1 MIGARRLLWF
11 ALVVGL
17 GLRLYGAVFF
27 RGNYDQESYRI
38 VARLLERGGDIYTET
53 DRYNYTPV
61 WAWCL
66 VALHRLSAALDVEL
80 RIVVRTFLAL
90 VDLANAAFLGLIAS
104 RSAADPGSGERAAAA
119 YLLNPV
125 AFLIVGFHGQFDVF
139 AALPLLAALWLLVRA
154 PAEPPVL
161 AVWALGT
168 LSILIKHLQVF
179 SVWMLFVYAARGRRK
194 AVALFAGALAA
205 FAASFLPYLP
215 ASLDG
220 IRANVLGYRGFTKIW
235 GFGMLLPGYL
245 SEPLFVAAMLALPF
259 AAFFWLRLSPP
270 RGLELASAGL
280 MTFIHGISEQYF
292 VVPAIFGSVARPWA
306 YWLYTA
312 AATVFLVASPHN
324 VYLVAWPT
332 IWNLVWLA
340 AAAWVASFFLMPRRA
355 PA

>member
-1 MIGARRLLWF
+1 VIAPRRLLWI
-11 ALVVGL
+11 ALAVGL

-38 VARLLERGGDIYTET
+38 VARLVERGGDIYTDT
-53 DRYNYTPV
+53 DRYNYTPL

-66 VALHRLSAALDVEL
+66 AAMHRLSAALDLEL
-80 RIVVRTFLAL
+80 RVVVRTFLVL
-90 VDLANAAFLGLIAS
+90 VDLANTAFVGLIAS
-104 RSAADPGSGERAAAA
+104 RAAPGPGSGERAAAA

-139 AALPLLAALWLLVRA
+139 AALPLLAAVWLLVRA
-154 PAEPPVL
+154 PSAPPVL
-161 AVWALGT
+161 PVWLLGT

-179 SVWMLFVYAARGRRK
+179 SVWMLFMYTVRGRLR
-194 AVALFAGALAA
+194 AAGLFAATLLV

-220 IRANVLGYRGFTKIW
+220 IRANVIGYRGFTKIW
-235 GFGMLLPGYL
+235 GFGMLLPRYL

-259 AAFFWLRLSPP
+259 AARFRLRLSPA

-280 MTFIHGISEQYF
+280 MAFIHGISEQYF
-292 VVPAIFGSVARPWA
+292 VVPAIFGSVVRPWA
-306 YWLYTA
+306 YWVYTA
-312 AATVFLVASPHN
+312 AATLFLVASPHN

-340 AAAWVASFFLMPRRA
+340 AAAWVASFFLTVRRA